1 MHEDDTN
8 LNELEKKCNFHFND
22 KNLLKQALTHRSFG
36 KKILNSN
43 LADNER
49 LEYLG
54 DAVLK
59 LLVSE
64 TLFLNNPDKQEGQL
78 TKERSIII
86 ADSFLATL
94 AKDIHLGHYMRFS
107 YGEKKSGGIDRESNL
122 ADAFEALLGALY
134 LDQGYDSCLKF
145 FNTQFLK
152 NNHAIEKHQDYKS
165 DLQEFY
171 QKNKL
176 GLPQYKVL
184 RTSGPDHQKSFI
196 LQLTL
201 NFNNKQFQVQSEAK
215 SKKEA
220 EQYLAKKMLI
230 ALKKQ
235 T

>member
-1 MHEDDTN
+1 MKEK
-8 LNELEKKCNFHFND
+8 LSPLEIECNFNFNS
-22 KNLLKQALTHRSFG
+22 KKLLKQALTHRSYG

-59 LLVSE
+59 LIVSE
-64 TLFLNNPDKQEGQL
+64 ILFKEFPNKQEGEL

-86 ADSFLATL
+86 GDSFLAKL
-94 AKDIHLGHYMRFS
+94 AKKINLGEYMHFS
-107 YGEKKSGGIDRESNL
+107 FGEKKSGGHNRESNL

-134 LDQGYDSCLKF
+134 LDQGYSACLNF
-145 FNTQFLK
+145 FNEQFSK
-152 NNHAIEKHQDYKS
+152 NKDLMKKHRDYKS
-165 DLQEFY
+165 ELQEFY

-176 GLPQYKVL
+176 GLPIYKVIK
-184 RTSGPDHQKSFI
+184 TSGPDHQKSFT

-201 NFNNKQFQVQSEAK
+201 TYNKKQFQVQSEAK

-220 EQYLAKKMLI
+220 EQFLAKKMLHE
-230 ALKKQ
+230 LKQ
-235 T
+235 EG